1 MTDVHLCFKK
11 LKNLWGPVQYIMDF
25 IIGLSERIGCAV
37 VYMPG
42 VGSEGNEIALY
53 DHDSKLYKVIH
64 FVHDK
69 RRVFPSGPK
78 YDL

>member
-1 MTDVHLCFKK
+1 
-11 LKNLWGPVQYIMDF
+11 
-25 IIGLSERIGCAV
+25 
-37 VYMPG
+37 MPG
-42 VGSEGNEIALY
+42 VGSEGNEIVLY
-53 DHDSKLYKVIH
+53 DHDSKLYKVIQ